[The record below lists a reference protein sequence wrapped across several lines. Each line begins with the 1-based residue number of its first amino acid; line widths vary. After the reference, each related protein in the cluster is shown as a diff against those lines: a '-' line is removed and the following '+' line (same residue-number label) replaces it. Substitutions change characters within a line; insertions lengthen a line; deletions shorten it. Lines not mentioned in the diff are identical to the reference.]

1 MTRGLF
7 MRRNVVA
14 GLAVMLC
21 PLSLA
26 AQSWSPVPAADFSSI
41 QLSQFA
47 DHELEVPYHLRHFA
61 QVANSVVENTTTIG
75 GITYPRGFL
84 NIKVNREPADNMPY
98 NARILEMQMALAYF
112 YTADRPWNPYKGSVP
127 VRQRLEA
134 MMNLWT
140 TMQAPEGSASA
151 GLFTEYSTS
160 NWSQAPTS
168 FGVMATAQALDMIL
182 ASGQPFDETILNNAK
197 TAIRRG
203 LMALF
208 TRDDMRRHARQWSNQ
223 FNGAY
228 HAALIYLEHWPDAQL
243 DAAFV
248 QAVKDSSAQDHSPAG
263 FWYEQEGPDF
273 GYSGVHDN
281 NLRVAWPRLRL
292 RTDLTNYILGDD
304 IKWND
309 WLAANMVLQPGI
321 STNTFFTSAGLNT
334 RTSHAFQT
342 PRSRP
347 LAEFATNSR
356 AFALTDTEF
365 AASMTAKR
373 NSEQS
378 RFGNYGTL
386 SVPNAYSYIPTFVYD
401 ASRPAASILNGWH
414 PTATERNAALAALPS
429 RSTNTFNRF
438 FHNAAPTSG
447 AFSLG
452 TVKRGNYYATFASG
466 NRRIPRQA
474 YGLNLLW
481 NPSFGLALQ
490 PVSGSSTSV
499 PWQWG
504 TVRGTNVSLAYE
516 TGNIPGTIKAG
527 SNTVSPVAG
536 VTDLPA
542 GDYSVSY
549 ALTSGG
555 ITYGQKSV
563 TLGGS
568 NVSVVVTHSDVFT
581 EYLPLAYA
589 SDASLNTNSATRLVL
604 QRPNGSSFLLQL
616 NSPASIDAGNTSS
629 LTGGMVRRGV
639 TIRATNALSYT
650 LTVSDSAP
658 PAETTTPAISIADV
672 AVSQPT
678 SGSTN
683 AVVNVSLSV
692 SPSSTVTVNY
702 TTENGTAVAGTDYT
716 ATSGQLTFTSG
727 QTSKTITVPV
737 ASGSLPLGSSKNFGV
752 KLSGPANATVSR
764 GTATVTINGS
774 TAAPVTLSVAD
785 ASVNQPQAAAA
796 ATNMTFTVTLSSAA
810 SGPVSVNY
818 STQDSETGF
827 AGVHYTGTTGTLQFS
842 AGQTSKTVAIP
853 VLPGSLEVGQ
863 SVDFF
868 LRLSGVTGASVAD
881 DTARGL
887 INGTT
892 PPPPPPA
899 GSVRI
904 EFVFQNAWSPPSTY
918 QGTFR
923 IINNSSATIR
933 DWRADF
939 DSDVSNR
946 NQFTVWNGAI
956 GDATNSPYRYT
967 FTPVSWQANIG
978 TNTTFDN
985 LGFQSKP
992 NGEAYYPRNIRL
1004 RITDAAN
1011 VSPLTVLT
1019 AASLGTYA
1027 KGSPFLQQLSA
1038 GGGIGPYVWTVASN
1052 NVLPAGLI
1060 LSSDGQLSGTL
1071 TTSASNSF
1079 QVNVTDM
1086 MGTTTNRTFNV
1097 TVSSPQLA
1105 IETSS
1110 ISGEATVGGVF
1121 SRQLIGTGGAEPY
1134 AWSVSAGTL
1143 PPGLALSGGG
1153 LLSGT
1158 PTKAGNYS
1166 FTVRLT
1172 DNASSTAT
1180 RQYSM
1185 TVAGPPPL
1193 SVATLSL
1200 PSAVTGAV
1208 YAQTLSAAS
1217 GQAPYE
1223 WEVVSGLLPAGLVL
1237 GADGTIS
1244 GTPTTVGAFA
1254 FTIRV
1259 RDAVQATATREF
1271 SLSVTG
1277 PLAVVAASLADGQT
1291 GVAYNQTLGAQGGS
1305 TPYSWS
1311 VVAGSLPGGLT
1322 MSSAGLI
1329 SGFPALGGAFNFTAR
1344 VQDAQ
1349 GREASADF
1357 SIFVVEALSMVT
1369 TSLPS
1374 VVTGIAYAQ
1383 QLSASGGTAPYAWS
1397 LAAGSV
1403 PAGLTL
1409 AADGTL
1415 SGTPSAAGSSNFTVR
1430 VTDTAGALVERSFTF
1445 IVSAPVPLTWDA
1457 DFSTGGQ
1464 QNGAGTWAAGGSN
1477 WIAGGSNTAWAH
1489 GNDAIFGGGNGT
1501 NATISLSENVFA
1513 RHLTFNATTNLGT
1526 NGVFTNNGGTYNL
1539 TGVGRSLTLASNSI
1553 ITANTEGSINVRLL
1567 GTNFTKSGS
1576 GRLVLNNAGYEG
1588 NVAVTG
1594 ELRLVETNNR
1604 TWSGTISGGGNI
1616 TKFGPGTLTLGV
1628 SNPITGFFTVTEG
1641 GALRVTHANALGTTN
1656 NNTTIQGGNNF
1667 ASVVIDGHGLNI
1679 GESFQLVMHN
1689 QSNAPHFQLRNV
1701 GGTNTVTGNLLLNSG
1716 GGRWDIG
1723 SESGRIRFNGAV
1735 SNISSVSSADTWR
1748 TLHLTGPGG
1757 GEFNGIMQDT
1767 TNGLSKLN
1775 VTVVSGDW
1783 TLGGSNKTY
1792 TGGTVISNGTLRVE
1806 TGLASAIDVK
1816 FAATLSGGGSTS
1828 TNLLLQNGATFAVV
1842 LSNWNITP
1850 PAFTA
1855 NRVIAATNNTNWTI
1869 RLDAAAMGG
1878 FQETDRTIPVL
1889 RSTLAWSNIS
1899 PAGILLNTAGFPGRG
1914 SWALDSADN
1923 TLSLVY
1929 TAFIDPF
1936 GDWAAS
1942 IPWNGADSSSEG
1954 DPDRDGIANL
1964 AEYALAMDPLVAS
1977 SWPPGFITSV
1987 EGANR
1992 LAMTFQR
1999 VADPDLVYEVLV
2011 SGDLNTWTPVWS
2023 STGSEN
2029 TTGPVTV
2036 HDSEPLTGQSARF
2049 MRLKITR

>member
-1 MTRGLF
+1 VSIGFLGRW
-7 MRRNVVA
+7 NVVA
-14 GLAVMLC
+14 GLAVLLW

-26 AQSWSPVPAADFSSI
+26 AQSWSPVPSADFSAI

-47 DHELEVPYHLRHFA
+47 DHELDVPYHLRHFA
-61 QVANSVVENTTTIG
+61 QVASSVVENTTTLN

-98 NARILEMQMALAYF
+98 NARILEMQMVLAYF

-151 GLFTEYSTS
+151 GLFTEYGPS

-168 FGVMATAQALDMIL
+168 FGVMAAAQAVDMIL
-182 ASGQPFDETILNNAK
+182 ASGQPFDETILNNTKA
-197 TAIRRG
+197 AIRRG

-248 QAVKDSSAQDHSPAG
+248 QAVKDSSAQDQSPAG
-263 FWYEQEGPDF
+263 FWYEQDGPDF

-292 RTDLTNYILGDD
+292 RTDLTNYIIGDD

-373 NSEQS
+373 SREQS

-414 PTATERNAALAALPS
+414 PTTAQREAAIAALPS
-429 RSTNTFNRF
+429 RSTNTFNRL
-438 FHNAAPTSG
+438 FHNPAPNSG

-452 TVKRGNYYATFASG
+452 AVKRGNYYATFASG
-466 NRRIPRQA
+466 NRRIARQA

-490 PVSGSSTSV
+490 PVSGGATSV

-516 TGNIPGTIKAG
+516 TGNLPATIKEG
-527 SNTVSPVAG
+527 VNTVSPVAG
-536 VTDLPA
+536 VTELPS

-555 ITYGQKSV
+555 TNFGQKSV

-568 NVSVVVTHSDVFT
+568 NVSVVVTHSNVFT

-589 SDASLNTNSATRLVL
+589 SDATLHTNSATRLVL

-639 TIRATNALSYT
+639 TIRATNTLSYT

-683 AVVNVSLSV
+683 AVLAVNLSV
-692 SPSSTVTVNY
+692 APSSTVTVNY
-702 TTENGTAVAGTDYT
+702 TTENGTALAGTDYT
-716 ATSGQLTFTSG
+716 ATSGTLTFTSG

-737 ASGSLPLGSSKNFGV
+737 AAGSLPLGSSKNFGV
-752 KLSGPANATVSR
+752 KLTNPALATLSR

-774 TAAPVTLSVAD
+774 TAAPPSLSVGD
-785 ASVNQPQAAAA
+785 ASANQPQAGAA
-796 ATNMTFTVTLSSAA
+796 ATNMSFTVSLSSAA
-810 SGPVSVNY
+810 SGPVTLGY
-818 STQDSETGF
+818 ATQDSETGF
-827 AGVHYTGTTGTLQFS
+827 AGVHYAETAGTLQFS
-842 AGQTSKTVAIP
+842 AGQTSKTVSVP

-868 LRLSGVTGASVAD
+868 LRLSGMTGATVSD

-904 EFVFQNAWSPPSTY
+904 EFVYESAWGPPSTY
-918 QGTFR
+918 QGRFR
-923 IINNSSATIR
+923 IINNSTANIL

-939 DSDVSNR
+939 DSGIENKNR
-946 NQFTVWNGAI
+946 FNFFNGSI
-956 GDATNSPYRYT
+956 TDATNAPSRYT
-967 FTPVSWQANIG
+967 FVPVSWQANLG
-978 TNTTFDN
+978 GSNENAGKTFDN
-985 LGFQSKP
+985 TGFQAQP
-992 NGEAYYPRNIRL
+992 NGEDYYPRNIKL
-1004 RITDAAN
+1004 RILQASN
-1011 VSPLTVLT
+1011 VNALGVLT
-1019 AASLGTYA
+1019 AANLGA
-1027 KGSPFLQQLSA
+1027 FGKGSPYLRTLEV
-1038 GGGIGPYVWTVASN
+1038 GGGIGPYVWSLASN
-1052 NVLPAGLI
+1052 NVLPAGLTMT
-1060 LSSDGQLSGTL
+1060 SDGVVSGTL
-1071 TTSASNSF
+1071 TTSGSNSF
-1079 QVNVTDM
+1079 AVNVTDL
-1086 MGTTTNRTFNV
+1086 MGSTTSRTFSL
-1097 TVSSPQLA
+1097 TVSAPPLA
-1105 IETSS
+1105 IETAA
-1110 ISGEATVGGVF
+1110 IFSGATAGQAF
-1121 SRQLIGTGGAEPY
+1121 NQQLVATGGIEPY
-1134 AWSVSAGTL
+1134 AWSVVAGAL
-1143 PPGLALSGGG
+1143 PPGLALSGSG
-1153 LLSGT
+1153 LLAGT
-1158 PTKAGNYS
+1158 PTQSGSYA
-1166 FTVRLT
+1166 FTVRLA
-1172 DNASSTAT
+1172 DGIEAVT
-1180 RQYSM
+1180 RDYAM
-1185 TVAGPPPL
+1185 EVAPAPELTVAT
-1193 SVATLSL
+1193 ASL
-1200 PSAVTGAV
+1200 PSAVAGVA
-1208 YAQTLSAAS
+1208 YAQVLNAT
-1217 GQAPYE
+1217 GGEGPYA
-1223 WEVVSGLLPAGLVL
+1223 WAITGGSLPAGLSL
-1237 GADGTIS
+1237 SDDGTIS
-1244 GTPTTVGAFA
+1244 GTMQAPGTSA
-1254 FTIRV
+1254 FTVRV
-1259 RDAVQATATREF
+1259 TDAAANTAIKEL
-1271 SLSVTG
+1271 SLTVAE
-1277 PLAVVAASLADGQT
+1277 PLVVLTAELPGGTAGT
-1291 GVAYNQTLGAQGGS
+1291 TYRQTLAAAGGTS
-1305 TPYSWS
+1305 LYSWS
-1311 VVAGSLPGGLT
+1311 VSAGALPGGLT
-1322 MSSAGLI
+1322 LSPSGEIAGI
-1329 SGFPALGGAFNFTAR
+1329 PATGGNFVFTVR
-1344 VQDAQ
+1344 VQEMS
-1349 GREASADF
+1349 GVSA
-1357 SIFVVEALSMVT
+1357 EKELSLAIQQPLAIDTV
-1369 TSLPS
+1369 SLPPI
-1374 VVTGIAYAQ
+1374 VTGVAYAQ
-1383 QLSASGGTAPYAWS
+1383 QLSASGGFPPYAWS
-1397 LAAGSV
+1397 ITSGSL
-1403 PAGLTL
+1403 PAGLVL
-1409 AADGTL
+1409 SGDGTI
-1415 SGTPSAAGSSNFTVR
+1415 SGTPSVAGTSTFTVR
-1430 VTDTAGALVERSFTF
+1430 VTDSADTSEERELT
-1445 IVSAPVPLTWDA
+1445 IVVSAPLSLTWDA
-1457 DFSTGGQ
+1457 DPATSGQ
-1464 QNGAGTWAAGGSN
+1464 QNGAGTWSAGGSN
-1477 WIAGGSNTAWAH
+1477 WLSGGSNTAWVE
-1489 GNDAIFGGGNGT
+1489 GYNAIFGGGTGT
-1501 NATISLSENVFA
+1501 GAAVTLDGDRTIGNV
-1513 RHLTFNATTNLGT
+1513 TFNSTT
-1526 NGVFTNNGGTYNL
+1526 NGGTYAL
-1539 TGVGRSLTLASNSI
+1539 TGSGRSLTLKADSV
-1553 ITANTEGSINVRLL
+1553 ITANNEGSINVRLL

-1576 GRLVLNNAGYEG
+1576 GRLILNNAGYEG
-1588 NVAVTG
+1588 NINVTG
-1594 ELRLVETNNR
+1594 ELRLIETNNR
-1604 TWSGTISGGGNI
+1604 VWPGTISGGGNI
-1616 TKFGPGTLTLGV
+1616 TKYGAGTLTLAA

-1641 GALRVTHANALGTTN
+1641 GALRVTHQNALGTTN

-1667 ASVVIDGHGLNI
+1667 ASVIIDGNGLNV
-1679 GESFQLVMHN
+1679 GETFQLVMHN
-1689 QSNAPHFQLRNV
+1689 QSNAPHFQLRNA

-1716 GGRWDIG
+1716 GARWDVG
-1723 SESGRIRFNGAV
+1723 SDSGRFIFNGAV
-1735 SNISSVSSADTWR
+1735 SNIANVSSIDTWR
-1748 TLHLTGPGG
+1748 TLHLTGPGS
-1757 GEFNGIMQDT
+1757 GEFNGLMQDT

-1783 TLGGSNKTY
+1783 ILGGSNKTY
-1792 TGGTVISNGTLRVE
+1792 TGSTVVSNGTLRVG
-1806 TGLASAIDVK
+1806 TGLASPIDVK
-1816 FAATLSGGGSTS
+1816 SGGTLAGGGSTS
-1828 TNLLLQNGATFAVV
+1828 TNLLLQNGAAFAVV
-1842 LSNWNITP
+1842 LSNWSITP

-1855 NRVIAATNNTNWTI
+1855 NRLIAATNNTNWII

-1899 PAGILLNTAGFPGRG
+1899 PSSITLDSSGFPGRG
-1914 SWALDSADN
+1914 SWNVAAADN

-1929 TAFIDPF
+1929 TPLFDPF

-1942 IPWNGADSSSEG
+1942 ISWNGADSSSEG

-1964 AEYALAMDPLVAS
+1964 AEYALGMDPLVAS
-1977 SWPPGFITSV
+1977 SWPPGFIASV
-1987 EGANR
+1987 DGAER

-2011 SGDLNTWTPVWS
+2011 AGDLNAWTSLWT
-2023 STGSEN
+2023 STGAEN
-2029 TTGPVTV
+2029 TAGPVTV
-2036 HDSEPLTGQSARF
+2036 HDSEPLSGQSARF